1 MKQPCPARN
10 LEQTDNDPRSY
21 LSESCR
27 QWLETAGDIDDFIFY
42 QTEQKIS
49 QR

>member
-1 MKQPCPARN
+1 MKQPCPVWN
-10 LEQTDNDPRSY
+10 TEQTDAELRNH
-21 LSESCR
+21 LLESCR